1 MTQARSAP
9 RGVVWDFGNVVIQ
22 WDPRPAIVAGVGE
35 AEADR
40 FLAAE
45 DFDFMAWNHLRDA
58 GATWDD
64 GEAEVRRTHPHWA
77 EHAAAYR
84 ANFELSMIGPV
95 PGTAELMTE
104 LHAAGVPQLGLTN
117 WSHELYPAAP
127 RLFPVLD
134 LLDDVV
140 VSGTEQ
146 IAKPDRAIFEIAVAR
161 AGLPAADLAF
171 VDDKEANVAAA
182 IQFGLDGI
190 LFTGADDLRM
200 AFRGRGLP
208 V

>member
-1 MTQARSAP
+1 MELSAAR
-9 RGVVWDFGNVVIQ
+9 GIVWDFGNVLIQ

-64 GEAEVRRTHPHWA
+64 GEAEVRRTHPHWG

-84 ANFELSMIGPV
+84 ANFEHSLVGPV
-95 PGTAELMTE
+95 PGTAELVTE

-127 RLFPVLD
+127 RLFPVLG

-140 VSGTEQ
+140 VSGTEKV
-146 IAKPDRAIFEIAVAR
+146 AKPDPAIFEIAVAR
-161 AGLPAADLAF
+161 TGLPAADLVL

-182 IQFGLDGI
+182 IEFGLDGI
-190 LFTGADDLRM
+190 VFTGADELRV
-200 AFRGRGLP
+200 ALRERGLP

>member
-1 MTQARSAP
+1 V
-9 RGVVWDFGNVVIQ
+9 RGIIWDFGNVLID
-22 WDPRPAIVAGVGE
+22 WDPRPAIVASVGE

-84 ANFELSMIGPV
+84 ANFEQSMIGPV
-95 PGTAELMTE
+95 PGTAELLTE

-127 RLFPVLD
+127 RLYPVLD

-140 VSGTEQ
+140 VSGTEKV
-146 IAKPDRAIFEIAVAR
+146 AKPDPAIFEIAVAR
-161 AGLPAADLAF
+161 TVLPVADLVL
-171 VDDKEANVAAA
+171 VDDNEANVEAA
-182 IQFGLDGI
+182 IEFGLDGI
-190 LFTGADDLRM
+190 VFTRADDLRTSL
-200 AFRGRGLP
+200 RERGLP

>member
-1 MTQARSAP
+1 MGTGLSTS
-9 RGVVWDFGNVVIQ
+9 RGVVWDFGDVIIQ

-77 EHAAAYR
+77 EHAASYR
-84 ANFELSMIGPV
+84 ANFELSMTGPV
-95 PGTAELMTE
+95 AGTADLITE

-127 RLFPVLD
+127 RLYPVLD

-140 VSGTEQ
+140 VSGTEKL
-146 IAKPDRAIFEIAVAR
+146 AKPDPAIFEIAVAR
-161 AGLPAADLAF
+161 AGLPAADLVL
-171 VDDKEANVAAA
+171 VDDKAANVAAA
-182 IQFGLDGI
+182 IEFGLDGI
-190 LFTGADDLRM
+190 VFTGADDLRV
-200 AFRGRGLP
+200 ALRERGLP

>member
-1 MTQARSAP
+1 MV
-9 RGVVWDFGNVVIQ
+9 RGVIWDFGNVVIH

-77 EHAAAYR
+77 AHAAAYR
-84 ANFELSMIGPV
+84 THFELSMIGPV

-146 IAKPDRAIFEIAVAR
+146 IAKPDPAIFEIAVAR

-182 IQFGLDGI
+182 IEFGLDGI
-190 LFTGADDLRM
+190 LFTGADDLR
-200 AFRGRGLP
+200 AALRERGLP

>member
-1 MTQARSAP
+1 VELSAR
-9 RGVVWDFGNVVIQ
+9 RGVIWDFGDVVIQ

-35 AEADR
+35 GEADR

-84 ANFELSMIGPV
+84 ANFELSMTGPV
-95 PGTAELMTE
+95 PGTADLITE

-127 RLFPVLD
+127 RHYPVLD

-140 VSGTEQ
+140 VSGTEKL
-146 IAKPDRAIFEIAVAR
+146 AKPDPAIFEIAVAR
-161 AGLPAADLAF
+161 AGLPAAELVL
-171 VDDKEANVAAA
+171 VDDKGANVAAA
-182 IQFGLDGI
+182 IEFGLDGI
-190 LFTGADDLRM
+190 LFTGADDLRV
-200 AFRGRGLP
+200 ALRERGLP

>member
-1 MTQARSAP
+1 M
-9 RGVVWDFGNVVIQ
+9 RGIIWDFGNVLID

-40 FLAAE
+40 FLVAE

-84 ANFELSMIGPV
+84 ANFELSMVGPV
-95 PGTAELMTE
+95 PGTAELVAE
-104 LHAAGVPQLGLTN
+104 LHAAGVRQLGLTN

-127 RLFPVLD
+127 RLYPVLD

-140 VSGTEQ
+140 VSGTEKV
-146 IAKPDRAIFEIAVAR
+146 AKPDPAIFEIAVRR
-161 AGLPAADLAF
+161 AGIPAEELVF
-171 VDDKEANVAAA
+171 VDDRPDNVAAA
-182 IQFGLDGI
+182 IESGLDGVV
-190 LFTGADDLRM
+190 FTDAERLRHDLRE
-200 AFRGRGLP
+200 RGLP

>member
-1 MTQARSAP
+1 LGTGLSTP
-9 RGVVWDFGNVVIQ
+9 RGVVWDFGDVVIR

-40 FLAAE
+40 FLTAE

-84 ANFELSMIGPV
+84 ANFELSMTGPV
-95 PGTAELMTE
+95 PGTADLITE

-140 VSGTEQ
+140 VSGTEKL
-146 IAKPDRAIFEIAVAR
+146 AKPDPAIFEIAVAR
-161 AGLPAADLAF
+161 ASLPAADLVL
-171 VDDKEANVAAA
+171 VDDKGPNVAAA
-182 IQFGLDGI
+182 IEFGLDGI
-190 LFTGADDLRM
+190 LFTGADDLRV
-200 AFRGRGLP
+200 ALRERGLP